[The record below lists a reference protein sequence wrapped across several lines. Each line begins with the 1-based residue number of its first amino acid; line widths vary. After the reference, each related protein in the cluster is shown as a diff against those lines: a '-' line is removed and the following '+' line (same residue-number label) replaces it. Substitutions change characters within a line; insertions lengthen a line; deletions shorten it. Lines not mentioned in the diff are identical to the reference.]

1 MAINNFIPTVWSE
14 TLAKALEKQYIAVK
28 NCNREFEGSIKCMGD
43 RVKICAIGSVS
54 VFDYTKN
61 YDMNTPATLNDSSTT
76 LIINRAKAFNFQID
90 DVDKTQAKN
99 NLMQAAMR
107 EAANAI
113 ADDADAYIYNLY
125 NEISSANTITKASIT
140 YEDVVDLLIKAREKL
155 LSNNVSSNTETVLE
169 VSPAVAALILK
180 AKILQATDNEDVIT
194 NGYLGSF
201 VGFDIYVSNNI
212 VKDSSGNYKCFARTK
227 RAIAY
232 ADQLNMVEAYRPER
246 RFADAVK
253 GLHLYGAKVIYPSE
267 MVLLN
272 VSVAS

>member
-1 MAINNFIPTVWSE
+1 MAITNFIPTVWSE
-14 TLAKALEKQYIAVK
+14 TLLKALDKQYIAVR
-28 NCNREFEGSIKCMGD
+28 NCNREFEGAIKGMGD
-43 RVKICAIGSVS
+43 RVKISSIGKVN

-61 YDMNTPATLNDSSTT
+61 TDMSAPATMSDSSVT
-76 LIINRAKAFNFQID
+76 LTISRAKAFNFQID
-90 DVDKTQAKN
+90 DVDKTQAKAG
-99 NLMQAAMR
+99 LLQAAMR

-113 ADDADAYIYNLY
+113 ADDADAYIYGLY
-125 NEISSANTITKASIT
+125 TEVTSANTLTKASASYNDII
-140 YEDVVDLLIKAREKL
+140 DLLIKAREKL
-155 LSNNVSSNTETVLE
+155 LSNNVSSNSETVLE

-180 AKILQATDNEDVIT
+180 AKILQSTDNGEAIR

-232 ADQLNMVEAYRPER
+232 ADQLNMVEAYRPEK

-253 GLHLYGAKVIYPSE
+253 GLHLYGAKVVYPDE
-267 MVLLN
+267 LVLLN
-272 VSVAS
+272 ISVA